1 MNSGKRSNV
10 TSSSSEAKRP
20 HVSLTILQKVDIL
33 KKLDEGTPPRCLS
46 KDFGISCRTIYD
58 IRKNKEKILNFYT
71 SSDSDKGIANRKS
84 VRPPKNADLDVILFE
99 WFKQRR
105 SENIP
110 ITGPLL
116 REKAKELHKE
126 LKLTESCDYSQGW
139 LTKFKN
145 RHGIRYLKACGEKVG
160 ADTEAAEEF
169 IDFFSKF
176 IKKEGLTPDQIYNA
190 DETGLFWRCLP
201 RNTFVAP
208 GESQPS
214 GTKEDK
220 QRITLLTC
228 ANAAGTHKCKLF
240 VVGKSAHPRSCKG
253 IKVLPVTYRS
263 SKNAWMDQDLTIDWF
278 KNCFVKEAR
287 DHCTKVGLPENCKI
301 VLFLDNCPAH
311 PPDTKIL
318 SAKNISTHFLP
329 PNTTSLIQ
337 PMDQG
342 IINSVKYQYKS
353 AYLRKLL
360 QTDSTS
366 TNVIETFRKNFTIKD
381 AMYMIAEA
389 WNSVSQ
395 ETLVNGWHNI
405 WPASL
410 FIDISSDNEEFHG
423 FKPSNLKTKT
433 AELLQYAKNV
443 ANANVFESINEN
455 FIVNLLTSDDNTS
468 VTEHVTDEEIISS
481 VLSPT
486 DATDSETDSE
496 CEISEKISI
505 DQGLALG
512 KQYLNF
518 LEQHS
523 CISQQ
528 ELMTVHRMQDRLSK
542 LKFKNLKQTTLD
554 SIFVRKSTL

>member
-1 MNSGKRSNV
+1 MNNRKRSNDI
-10 TSSSSEAKRP
+10 SSSSEAKRP
-20 HVSLTILQKVDIL
+20 HKSLTILQKVDML
-33 KKLDEGTPPRCLS
+33 KKLDEGTPPRCLAN
-46 KDFGISCRTIYD
+46 DFGISCRTVYD

-71 SSDSDKGIANRKS
+71 SSDTDKGIANRKS
-84 VRPPKNADLDVILFE
+84 VRPAKNADLDAILFE

-160 ADTEAAEEF
+160 ADHEAAEEF

-190 DETGLFWRCLP
+190 DETALFWRCLP

-240 VVGKSAHPRSCKG
+240 VVGRSARPRAFKSV
-253 IKVLPVTYRS
+253 KVLPVTYTS
-263 SKNAWMDQDLTIDWF
+263 SEKAWMTKDLTLEWF
-278 KNCFVKEAR
+278 KNHFVKEAR
-287 DHCTKVGLPENCKI
+287 EHCKSVGLPEDCKI
-301 VLFLDNCPAH
+301 LLLLDNCRAH
-311 PPDTKIL
+311 PDEEIL
-318 SAKNISTHFLP
+318 KANNISTRFLP
-329 PNTTSLIQ
+329 ANTTSLIQ

-342 IINSVKYQYKS
+342 IISNLKYRYKS
-353 AYLRKLL
+353 DYLRKLL
-360 QTDSTS
+360 QTESS
-366 TNVIETFRKNFTIKD
+366 PNLIETFKKNFTIKD
-381 AMYMIAEA
+381 AVYLVSEA
-389 WNSVSQ
+389 WDSVSQ
-395 ETLVNGWHNI
+395 ETLVNAWHNL
-405 WPASL
+405 WPESL
-410 FIDISSDNEEFHG
+410 FIDIPNDNEEFHG
-423 FKPSNLKTKT
+423 FKPSSLKTKA

-443 ANANVFESINEN
+443 GNSANISAVTED
-455 FIVNLLTSDDNTS
+455 FIQDLLTAEDSTS
-468 VTEHVTDEEIISS
+468 VTEHVTDAQIISS
-481 VLSPT
+481 ILNPNESN
-486 DATDSETDSE
+486 DSETESE
-496 CEISEKISI
+496 SETNEKIPI
-505 DQGLALG
+505 DRGLAIG
-512 KQYLNF
+512 KEYLNF
-518 LEQHS
+518 LEQQS

-528 ELMTVHRMQDRLSK
+528 ELMTVHRMQDRLIK
-542 LKFKNLKQTTLD
+542 LKFKKLKQTTLD
-554 SIFVRKSTL
+554 SIFTKQKPA